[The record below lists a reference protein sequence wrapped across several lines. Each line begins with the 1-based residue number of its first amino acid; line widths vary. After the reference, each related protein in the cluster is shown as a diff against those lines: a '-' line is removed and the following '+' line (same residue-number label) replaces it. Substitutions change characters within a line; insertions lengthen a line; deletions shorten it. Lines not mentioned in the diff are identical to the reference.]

1 MCGLS
6 GEIRFDGSLADT
18 TAVARM
24 VEALVPR
31 GPDGQGQWSAGRVA
45 FGHRRLSVI
54 DLSPSGSQ
62 PMVDSELGL
71 EAVFNGCIYDYKEL
85 RAELE
90 GHGYRF
96 FSTSDTEVL
105 LKGYHHWGL
114 DFVDHLH
121 GMFVVVIHERAT
133 GRVVMARDRLGIK
146 PLYLAETP
154 GRLRF
159 ASSLPALLRAGD
171 VDTSIDPVA
180 LHHYLTWHA
189 VVPAPRT
196 LLNGV
201 RKLPPATVRVI
212 EADGTSREHRY
223 WEPTYERRLE
233 HSGWTD
239 RDWEDAIE
247 EALRVAVR
255 RRLVSDIPVGVLL
268 SGGLDS
274 SLIVG
279 LLAQEGQ
286 SGLATYSIGF
296 ETVGGHAGDEFRYSD
311 VIAERFG
318 TNHHRIRVSS
328 DELAAALGHAIG
340 AMAEPMVSHDVVAFD
355 LLSERVSQSIRVV
368 QSGQGADEVFAGY
381 HWYPPLAEVGRE
393 EAVERY
399 AKAFFDRGADD
410 MRALVGERYALDG
423 DPSLEFVRDHM
434 SRAGAQTAVDAALR
448 LDSEVMLVDDPV
460 KRVDN
465 MSMAWGLEARVPFLD
480 HDLVELAAQCP
491 PELKLADGGKGVLK
505 AIGRRIIPPE
515 VIDRPKGYFPVPAIT
530 HLEGKVL
537 GLVKDALSSEA
548 ARDRALFRPEYVSR
562 LLEDPNGELTPLRG
576 NKLWQLGLLELWLQ
590 NHGV

>member
-6 GEIRFDGSLADT
+6 GEIRFDGALADT

-24 VEALVPR
+24 VDALVPR
-31 GPDGQGQWSAGRVA
+31 GPDGQGAWSSGRVA

-54 DLSPSGSQ
+54 DLSPHGSQ

-71 EAVFNGCIYDYKEL
+71 TAVFNGCIYDYKEL

-105 LKGYHHWGL
+105 IKGYHHWGT

-121 GMFVVVIHERAT
+121 GMFAVVIHERDT

-146 PLYLAETP
+146 PLYLAESP

-196 LLNGV
+196 IIAGV

-212 EADGTSREHRY
+212 EADGTSREHRF
-223 WEPTYERRLE
+223 WAPPYERRPE
-233 HSGWTD
+233 HAGWSA
-239 RDWEDAIE
+239 RDWEDAVE

-255 RRLVSDIPVGVLL
+255 RRLVADIPVGVLL

-279 LLAQEGQ
+279 LLAEEGQ
-286 SGLATYSIGF
+286 TGLATYSIGF
-296 ETVGGHAGDEFRYSD
+296 EAVGGRAGDEFQYSD
-311 VIAERFG
+311 VIAERFA
-318 TNHHRIRVSS
+318 TDHHRIRVSS
-328 DELAAALGHAIG
+328 DELAAALGHAVG

-399 AKAFFDRGADD
+399 AAAFFDRDHADLLRVVTD
-410 MRALVGERYALDG
+410 RYALAE
-423 DPSLEFVRDHM
+423 DPSLGFVRQHM
-434 SRAGAQTAVDAALR
+434 SAPGAETAVDAALR
-448 LDSEVMLVDDPV
+448 LDTEVMLVDDPV

-480 HDLVELAAQCP
+480 HDLVELAAACP
-491 PELKLADGGKGVLK
+491 PERKLADGGKGVLK

-537 GLVKDALSSEA
+537 GLVRDALSSDA
-548 ARDRALFRPEYVSR
+548 ARERALFRPEYVQH
-562 LLEDPNGELTPLRG
+562 LLDRPNDDLTPLKG

-590 NHGV
+590 THGV

>member
-1 MCGLS
+1 MHAA
-6 GEIRFDGSLADT
+6 LA
-18 TAVARM
+18 
-24 VEALVPR
+24 PR
-31 GPDGQGQWSAGRVA
+31 GPDGEGIWVDGGAGMV
-45 FGHRRLSVI
+45 HRRLAVI
-54 DLSPSGSQ
+54 DLSELGAQ
-62 PMVDSELGL
+62 PMRDDALGL
-71 EAVFNGCIYDYKEL
+71 AVVFNGCIYNHLEL

-90 GHGYRF
+90 GLGHTF
-96 FSTSDTEVL
+96 TSTSDTEVVL
-105 LKGYHHWGL
+105 RGWREWGMATPDRL
-114 DFVDHLH
+114 A
-121 GMFVVVIHERAT
+121 GMFAFALLETRT
-133 GRVVMARDRLGIK
+133 GRCVFVRDRLGIK
-146 PLYLAETP
+146 PLYLADLP
-154 GRLRF
+154 GGGLRA
-159 ASSLPALLRAGD
+159 ASTLPALLAAGGI
-171 VDTSIDPVA
+171 DTSVDPVA
-180 LHHYLTWHA
+180 LHHYLSWHA

-196 LLNGV
+196 IVNGV
-201 RKLPPATVRVI
+201 RKLPPATVRVV

-223 WEPTYERRLE
+223 WEARYERRPE
-233 HSGWTD
+233 HASWSA

-255 RRLVSDIPVGVLL
+255 RRLVADIPVGVLL

-279 LLAQEGQ
+279 LLAEEGQ
-286 SGLATYSIGF
+286 TGLATYSIGF
-296 ETVGGHAGDEFRYSD
+296 EAVGGREGDEFQYSD
-311 VIAERFG
+311 VIAERFS
-318 TNHHRIRVSS
+318 TDHHRIRVAS
-328 DELAAALGHAIG
+328 DELAAALGHAIH

-381 HWYPPLAEVGRE
+381 HWYPPLAGAGRE

-399 AKAFFDRGADD
+399 ARAFFDRDHAQLQQVVSD
-410 MRALVGERYALDG
+410 RYALEE
-423 DPSLEFVRDHM
+423 DPSLAFVRDHM
-434 SRAGAQTAVDAALR
+434 SRPGAETAVDAALR

-480 HDLVELAAQCP
+480 HDLVELAALCP

-537 GLVKDALSSEA
+537 GLVRDALASDA
-548 ARDRALFRPEYVSR
+548 ARDRGLFRPGYVDA
-562 LLEDPNGELTPLRG
+562 LLADPNGELTPLKG

-590 NHGV
+590 THGV

>member
-1 MCGLS
+1 MCGVC
-6 GEIRFDGSLADT
+6 GEITFDGTMADT

-24 VEALVPR
+24 VECLAPR
-31 GPDGQGQWSAGRVA
+31 GPDGQGSWSSGRVA

-54 DLSPSGSQ
+54 DLTPHGAQ
-62 PMVDSELGL
+62 PMVDNDLGL
-71 EAVFNGCIYDYKEL
+71 TAVFNGCIYDYREL

-90 GHGYRF
+90 AAGHRF
-96 FSTSDTEVL
+96 FSTSDTEVI
-105 LKGYHHWGL
+105 LKGYAEWGT
-114 DFVDHLH
+114 DVVSHLH
-121 GMFVVVIHERAT
+121 GMFAFVIHERDT
-133 GRVVMARDRLGIK
+133 GRVVLARDRLGIK

-159 ASSLPALLRAGD
+159 ASTLPALLRAGD

-180 LHHYLTWHA
+180 LHHYLSWHA

-212 EADGTSREHRY
+212 EADGSSTEHRY
-223 WEPTYERRLE
+223 WQPRYERRPE
-233 HSGWTD
+233 HSGWSA
-239 RDWEDAIE
+239 RDWEDAVE

-255 RRLVSDIPVGVLL
+255 RRLVADTPVGVLL

-286 SGLATYSIGF
+286 TGLATYSIGF
-296 ETVGGHAGDEFRYSD
+296 ESVAGREGDEFRYSD
-311 VIAERFG
+311 LIAERFG
-318 TNHHRIRVSS
+318 TDHHRIRVSS
-328 DELAAALGHAIG
+328 DELAGALGHAIG

-355 LLSERVSQSIRVV
+355 LLSERVSQTIKVV

-381 HWYPPLAEVGRE
+381 HWYPPLEGLDRAA
-393 EAVERY
+393 AVDTY
-399 AKAFFDRGADD
+399 AARFFDRGHADMARVVSD
-410 MRALVGERYALDG
+410 RYALPE
-423 DPSLEFVRDHM
+423 DPSLAFVRAHM
-434 SRAGAQTAVDAALR
+434 SAPGAQTAVDAGLR
-448 LDSEVMLVDDPV
+448 LDSEIMLVDDPV

-480 HDLVELAAQCP
+480 HDLVELAAACP
-491 PELKLADGGKGVLK
+491 PELKLAEGGKGVLK
-505 AIGRRIIPPE
+505 RIGRRIIPPE

-537 GLVKDALSSEA
+537 DLVRDALASQA
-548 ARDRALFRPEYVSR
+548 AADRGLFRPEYVQQ
-562 LLEDPNGELTPLRG
+562 LLTEPNGELTPLQG

-590 NHGV
+590 THAA

>member
-1 MCGLS
+1 MCGLC
-6 GEIRFDGSLADT
+6 GEITFDGTPADT
-18 TAVARM
+18 TAVDRM
-24 VEALVPR
+24 IACLVPR
-31 GPDGQGQWSAGRVA
+31 GPDGQGSHAAGRVA

-54 DLSPSGSQ
+54 DLSPAGGQ
-62 PMVDSELGL
+62 PMVDNELGL
-71 EAVFNGCIYDYKEL
+71 TAVFNGCIYDYQEL

-96 FSTSDTEVL
+96 FSTSDTEVI
-105 LKGYHHWGL
+105 LKGYHRWGP
-114 DFVDHLH
+114 DVVSHLH
-121 GMFVVVIHERAT
+121 GMFAFVIAERDT

-146 PLYLAETP
+146 PLYLAESP

-159 ASSLPALLRAGD
+159 ASTLPALLRAGG

-180 LHHYLTWHA
+180 LHHYLSWHA

-196 LLNGV
+196 ILSGV
-201 RKLPPATVRVI
+201 RKLPPATYRVI
-212 EADGTSREHRY
+212 EPDGSSRDTLY
-223 WEPTYERRLE
+223 WEPRYERRPE
-233 HSGWTD
+233 HASWSP

-255 RRLVSDIPVGVLL
+255 RRLVADIPVGVLL

-286 SGLATYSIGF
+286 TGLATYSIGF
-296 ETVGGHAGDEFRYSD
+296 EAVGGHSGDEFQYSD
-311 VIAERFG
+311 VIAERFA
-318 TNHHRIRVSS
+318 TDHHRIRVGA

-340 AMAEPMVSHDVVAFD
+340 AMSEPMVSHDVVAFD
-355 LLSERVSQSIRVV
+355 LLSERVSQTIRVV

-381 HWYPPLAEVGRE
+381 HWYPPLAGIDRAS
-393 EAVERY
+393 AVETY
-399 AKAFFDRGADD
+399 AGAFFDRDDAGVREVVADRYRADGA
-410 MRALVGERYALDG
+410 
-423 DPSLEFVRDHM
+423 PSLEFVRAHM
-434 SRAGAQTAVDAALR
+434 SAPGAETAVDAALR
-448 LDSEVMLVDDPV
+448 LDSEIMLVDDPV

-480 HDLVELAAQCP
+480 HDLVELAAACP
-491 PELKLADGGKGVLK
+491 PELKLAEDGKGVLK
-505 AIGRRIIPPE
+505 RIGRRIIPPE

-537 GLVKDALSSEA
+537 DLVRDALSNDT
-548 ARDRALFRPEYVSR
+548 ARQRGLFRPEYVDR
-562 LLEDPNGELTPLRG
+562 LLADPNGELTPLRG

-590 NHGV
+590 AHGG

>member
-6 GEIRFDGSLADT
+6 GEIRFDGTLADT
-18 TAVARM
+18 TAVGRM
-24 VEALVPR
+24 VDQLVPR
-31 GPDGQGQWSAGRVA
+31 GPDGQGMWSAGRVA

-54 DLSPSGSQ
+54 DLSAAGGQ
-62 PMVDSELGL
+62 PMVDNELGL
-71 EAVFNGCIYDYKEL
+71 TAVFNGCIYDYREL

-96 FSTSDTEVL
+96 FSTSDTEVI
-105 LKGYHHWGL
+105 LKGYHHWGA
-114 DFVDHLH
+114 DVVDHLH
-121 GMFVVVIHERAT
+121 GMFVFVIHERDT
-133 GRVVMARDRLGIK
+133 GRVVLARDRLGIK

-159 ASSLPALLRAGD
+159 ASTLPALLRAGD

-201 RKLPPATVRVI
+201 RKLPPATVRIV
-212 EADGTSREHRY
+212 EADGSSREHRY
-223 WEPTYERRLE
+223 WQPAYERRSE
-233 HSGWTD
+233 HAGWSA

-247 EALRVAVR
+247 EALRTAVR
-255 RRLVSDIPVGVLL
+255 RRLVADIPVGVLL

-286 SGLATYSIGF
+286 TGLATYSIGF
-296 ETVGGHAGDEFRYSD
+296 ESVGGREGDEFQYSD
-311 VIAERFG
+311 VIAEHFA
-318 TNHHRIRVSS
+318 TDHHRIRVSS
-328 DELAAALGHAIG
+328 DELAGALGHAIG

-381 HWYPPLAEVGRE
+381 HWYPPLADVGRD

-399 AKAFFDRGADD
+399 AAAFFDRSHADLLQVVSD
-410 MRALVGERYALDG
+410 RYALDS
-423 DPSLEFVRDHM
+423 DASLDFVRQHM
-434 SRAGAQTAVDAALR
+434 GAPGAQTAVDAALR

-480 HDLVELAAQCP
+480 HDLVELAAACP

-530 HLEGKVL
+530 HLQGKVL
-537 GLVKDALSSEA
+537 DLVRDALTSDA
-548 ARDRALFRPEYVSR
+548 ARERALFRPEYVSG
-562 LLEDPNGELTPLRG
+562 LLADPNGELTPLRG

-590 NHGV
+590 DHGV